1 MKLYET
7 GLFCLVVEWLG
18 KCLSTKGLFLLSVPD
33 FPVPAP
39 GLPWLREGQ
48 QELAAR
54 PRPGDIVCST
64 CSVLSL
70 PCSGQTDGKAR
81 CGPAAPCCGWSQ
93 CGRQEGGA
101 GCQGRT
107 CGGGVG
113 AWARPGTGK
122 KVNQVCRRPGPNSLS
137 RTERAALAPISNTP
151 VRRASISPPSTPP
164 MALAKRRT
172 MSVGSPDPRFVC
184 KVCLDHEVSASLLDC
199 CRLYASS

>member
-1 MKLYET
+1 MARERSEHKR
-7 GLFCLVVEWLG
+7 LVIV
-18 KCLSTKGLFLLSVPD
+18 CLSLTFLSLPQVFPGYERASRNWQRGLAQVTLS
-33 FPVPAP
+33 
-39 GLPWLREGQ
+39 L
-48 QELAAR
+48 
-54 PRPGDIVCST
+54 CST

-70 PCSGQTDGKAR
+70 PCSGQTDWKAR

-101 GCQGRT
+101 ACKGRT
-107 CGGGVG
+107 CRGGGG
-113 AWARPGTGK
+113 AWARTGIGK
-122 KVNQVCRRPGPNSLS
+122 KVNQVCRRPGPNSLY